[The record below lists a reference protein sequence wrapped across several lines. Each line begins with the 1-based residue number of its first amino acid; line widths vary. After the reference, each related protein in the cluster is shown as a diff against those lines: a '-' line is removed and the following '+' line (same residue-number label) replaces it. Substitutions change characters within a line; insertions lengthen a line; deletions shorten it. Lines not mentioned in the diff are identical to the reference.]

1 MTGDRDAAARYLE
14 NWQDEVDS
22 AAEYRAMAAAE
33 PDPRLA
39 KVYANLA
46 AMEEAHIAFWEKRL
60 RDAGASVP
68 PRRASWRS
76 RVLGA
81 IARRLGPDLVL
92 ATIAAKEAADQN
104 VYVRQPETA
113 GTRMSAQE
121 HWHAKVLKQLVT
133 TQPRGVQGS
142 FLARLEGRHRSVGG
156 NALRAAVLGANDGL
170 CSNLSLVRGVA
181 GASVD
186 SHGLLVT
193 GVAGLLAGACSM
205 ALGEWVSVT
214 SSREL
219 AQREIR
225 IETGELTEDPE
236 GEGDELKLI
245 YEAKGLSPS
254 VADTM
259 VKHLLAD
266 RSTAIDALAREELGI
281 DPTQLGGS
289 AGEAALTSFVL
300 FAVGALVPILPFL
313 VARGTPAVAASAGV
327 SALGLFGI
335 GAAITIFT
343 GTHVWRSGGRQ
354 LLLGMAA
361 AGVPVGPVHSLGEA
375 LAHPQTLA
383 RGMVVD
389 LVHPQAGATKAI
401 GCPLHFSAT
410 PTQIT
415 RPAPLLGEHTR
426 EVLAEYG
433 YDDAAIDALIA
444 DGVVEAAARG
454 ASS

>member
-1 MTGDRDAAARYLE
+1 MTGDRDAAARYRE

-39 KVYANLA
+39 KVYARLA
-46 AMEEAHIAFWEKRL
+46 AMEDAHIAFWEKRL
-60 RDAGASVP
+60 RDTGASVP
-68 PRRASWRS
+68 PRRVSWRS

-92 ATIAAKEAADQN
+92 ATIAAKEEADQN
-104 VYVRQPETA
+104 VYVNQPEA
-113 GTRMSAQE
+113 AATRMSAQE
-121 HWHAKVLKQLVT
+121 RWHAKVLKQLVT
-133 TQPRGVQGS
+133 SQPRGMEGS

-170 CSNLSLVRGVA
+170 CSNLSLVMGVA

-193 GVAGLLAGACSM
+193 GMAGLLAGACSM

-225 IETGELTEDPE
+225 IETGELADDPE

-245 YEAKGLSPS
+245 YEAKGMTTSE
-254 VADTM
+254 ADAM
-259 VKHLLAD
+259 VKHLLAEPS
-266 RSTAIDALAREELGI
+266 RAVDALAREELGI

-289 AGEAALTSFVL
+289 AWEAAVASFVL
-300 FAVGALVPILPFL
+300 FAMGALVPILPFL
-313 VARGTPAVAASAGV
+313 VARGSLAVVASAVV
-327 SALGLFGI
+327 SGLGLFGI

-343 GTHVWRSGGRQ
+343 GIPVWRSGGRQ
-354 LLLGMAA
+354 LLLGLAA
-361 AGVPVGPVHSLGEA
+361 AAVTFGLGR
-375 LAHPQTLA
+375 LI
-383 RGMVVD
+383 GM
-389 LVHPQAGATKAI
+389 AI
-401 GCPLHFSAT
+401 TG
-410 PTQIT
+410 
-415 RPAPLLGEHTR
+415 
-426 EVLAEYG
+426 
-433 YDDAAIDALIA
+433 
-444 DGVVEAAARG
+444 
-454 ASS
+454 